1 MNDAP
6 DTGVPW
12 RQKFGR
18 WGEDLAAQHLQDAGL
33 VLLDRNW
40 HCREGELDLVLS
52 DRGRVVFCEVKTR
65 SSTEYGTPAESVT
78 EEKTARVHRAA
89 MRWLR
94 AHHVGWCRVRYDVVT
109 VYAPRG
115 QEPTV
120 QHIRGAF

>member
-6 DTGVPW
+6 NHGALW
-12 RQKFGR
+12 RQTFGR
-18 WGEDLAAQHLQDAGL
+18 WGEDLAARRLQDAGL

-52 DRGRVVFCEVKTR
+52 EGARVVFCEVKTR
-65 SSTEYGTPAESVT
+65 SGTEYGSPAESVT
-78 EEKTARVHRAA
+78 QEKIDRVHRAA

-94 AHHVGWCRVRYDVVT
+94 EHHVGWCRVRYDVVT

-115 QEPTV
+115 EDPVV